1 MRPILLTSLIFVSTF
16 HCVKFPHLLPSRRDF
31 YFLCLDCIA
40 EVFVPPY
47 IFNTLSVTVQNSGKN
62 VCSSI
67 FVPNE
72 EKSLWIP
79 TPVITCLA
87 TVTDLSICTFCA
99 TEKRIKLLSN
109 VISFLLDPERTPV
122 HQVCKFAVVC
132 S

>member
-72 EKSLWIP
+72 EKSLWIQ
-79 TPVITCLA
+79 TPVITSLA
-87 TVTDLSICTFCA
+87 TVTDFLCNREKNKITVRFCFFPFGSGA
-99 TEKRIKLLSN
+99 YPGSPGL
-109 VISFLLDPERTPV
+109 
-122 HQVCKFAVVC
+122 
-132 S
+132 